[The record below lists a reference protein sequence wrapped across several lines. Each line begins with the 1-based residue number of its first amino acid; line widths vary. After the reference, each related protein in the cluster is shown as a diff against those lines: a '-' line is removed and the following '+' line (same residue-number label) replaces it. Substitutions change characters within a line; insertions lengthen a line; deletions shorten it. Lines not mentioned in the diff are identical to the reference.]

1 MSVDF
6 NEGFEAGLRSA
17 TRTMQDRIRA
27 METQLTALQAE
38 NERLL
43 AWKAT
48 WKKMYDLA
56 VDDDS
61 DLLNYHQKG

>member
-17 TRTMQDRIRA
+17 TRQMQDRIRA

-43 AWKAT
+43 CEIAGLRSQLIDKA
-48 WKKMYDLA
+48 
-56 VDDDS
+56 DDDS